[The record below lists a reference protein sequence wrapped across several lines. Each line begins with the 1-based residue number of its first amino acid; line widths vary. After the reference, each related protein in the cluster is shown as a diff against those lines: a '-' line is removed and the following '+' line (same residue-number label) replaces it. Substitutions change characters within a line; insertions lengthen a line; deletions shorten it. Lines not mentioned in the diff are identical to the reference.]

1 MERQQGAADML
12 RAKCNEKLGR
22 AGYRVAHRARA
33 GGGPKS
39 DRSGTRRQKTR
50 EDAQAPAPFR
60 TGDRAPARRAARRR
74 MRGVSGQT
82 RPRAAARS
90 GRRTARWT
98 AGRPENRRPR
108 SPERIHDLRAPAHGR
123 PVRNSPAGTT
133 SRPGFHPG
141 SRRPA
146 GYRGDRMG
154 TVGTGRIVSPGR
166 RVQPQPAGRRRT
178 RLPVWT
184 AAREGRKMA
193 CWGR

>member
-1 MERQQGAADML
+1 ML

-22 AGYRVAHRARA
+22 AGYRVDIGRGPVVVRSPTGPGSDERRRGRTHRRL
-33 GGGPKS
+33 G
-39 DRSGTRRQKTR
+39 RSG
-50 EDAQAPAPFR
+50 P
-60 TGDRAPARRAARRR
+60 GDRAPARRAARRR
-74 MRGVSGQT
+74 MRGVSCQT
-82 RPRAAARS
+82 RPRAAVRS

-108 SPERIHDLRAPAHGR
+108 SPERSHGLRAPAHRR
-123 PVRNSPAGTT
+123 PVRNSPAGTI
-133 SRPGFHPG
+133 SRPGLHPG

-154 TVGTGRIVSPGR
+154 TVGTGRIVSPGC
-166 RVQPQPAGRRRT
+166 RVQPQPAGRRRA